1 MKGLAIKKKVVSRVN
16 MPDDYAVVLT
26 YKGKLIQQYFMS
38 DLINR
43 QLRDKEALPKIIYN
57 DIIEFGLTDFTFEQV
72 DNFLQGKS

>member
-1 MKGLAIKKKVVSRVN
+1 MKGLVIKKKVVSRVN
-16 MPDDYAVVLT
+16 MPNDYAVVLT

-43 QLRDKEALPKIIYN
+43 QLHDKEALPKIIYN